1 MLIFNIITVWHRG
14 WLYRFAI
21 NLMKPTF
28 LFVALIITTTFS
40 YADPSFGSLTLTN
53 FRGVFTDQ
61 QVVDLNW
68 VTMMESG
75 VDHFE
80 IQRSGD
86 GLNFQD
92 IDSID
97 SKMKISTSD
106 YQLHYSYT
114 DIHPLTG
121 TSYYRIMVIGKNGS
135 ITQTPV
141 VHIINNLFEGT
152 RIYPTLIQNNMVFV
166 ESDKNLRSAKMEF
179 FDLSG
184 NKISETNWSVLAGRQ
199 NVQVSRSGVPT
210 GTYVIR
216 LTANGQFVKN
226 QLVMVQNH

>member
-1 MLIFNIITVWHRG
+1 
-14 WLYRFAI
+14 
-21 NLMKPTF
+21 MKTTF
-28 LFVALIITTTFS
+28 LFIALVITSMFS

-53 FRGVFTDQ
+53 FKGVFTDQ

-75 VDHFE
+75 VDHFA

-86 GLNFQD
+86 GMNFQD
-92 IDSID
+92 IDSVD
-97 SKMKISTSD
+97 SKMKISTND
-106 YQLHYSYT
+106 YQLQYKYT

-121 TSYYRIMVIGKNGS
+121 TSFYRIKVVGKKGN
-135 ITQTPV
+135 INQTPV
-141 VHIINNLFEGT
+141 VQIINNPFDGT

-166 ESDKNLRSAKMEF
+166 ESDKNLRSVKIEF

-184 NKISETNWSVLAGRQ
+184 NKLSETNWNTLTGRQ
-199 NVQVSRSGVPT
+199 NVQVSKSGVLPT

-216 LTANGQFVKN
+216 LTANGQNVKN
-226 QLVMVQNH
+226 QLVIVQSH